1 MWLWPLVYSQ
11 VNDPFQLLGLPRTY
25 SLDRRE
31 LDEQHKKRSLELHPD
46 RLRGRSPVERRQA
59 LSLAIEVNQAYR
71 ILREPAARARALASL
86 LGLVVGDE
94 ESRSADPA
102 FLMQMMELRE
112 ELSELRSKRDKRG
125 VERQVQKARAEVR
138 QAEEELGRAFEEEEL
153 GAAEIEG
160 WIGKLRYWARF
171 LEEAELISDD
181 LEESD
186 NAPRHL

>member
-11 VNDPFQLLGLPRTY
+11 VTDPFQLLGLPRTY

-31 LDEQHKKRSLELHPD
+31 LDEKHKKRSLELHPD

-71 ILREPAARARALASL
+71 TLRDPAARALSLASL
-86 LGLVVGDE
+86 LGLTVGGE

-112 ELSELRSKRDKRG
+112 ELTALRSKKDRSG
-125 VERQVQKARAEVR
+125 VERQIQRARAEAR
-138 QAEEELGRAFEEEEL
+138 QAEEALGRAFEKEKL
-153 GAAEIEG
+153 DAAEIEG

-181 LEESD
+181 LEVSD
-186 NAPRHL
+186 HAPRHL